1 MPGDVAGGAVGGI
14 FPAMSLSLPTRGRVV
29 AVNGSTVVF
38 KPGTSTYELHLQTPG
53 GYTGPVDAP
62 INAVIRATARKVY
75 TVPSGGGFV
84 TPIMGTPKIVQGRV
98 AAQNPGEI
106 AIQSMATVNITLP
119 TVDNGVE
126 LSQGP
131 ITDGDLVNAVLLA
144 GATLELA
151 K

>member
-1 MPGDVAGGAVGGI
+1 
-14 FPAMSLSLPTRGRVV
+14 
-29 AVNGSTVVF
+29 VVF

-53 GYTGPVDAP
+53 GYAGPVDSP
-62 INAVIRATARKVY
+62 IDAVIRADARKVY

-98 AAQNPGEI
+98 AAQGDGQI

-119 TVDNGVE
+119 KVENGVE

-131 ITDGDLVNAVLLA
+131 ITDGVMVNAVLLA